1 MKHLRLTFLLALAA
15 CGAANPSASYQT
27 LDGQA
32 EPLRTAFNAAHG
44 KVRAIFLAS
53 PA

>member
-1 MKHLRLTFLLALAA
+1 MKYLWMTCLLALSA
-15 CGAANPSASYQT
+15 CAPSSPDPSYQVW
-27 LDGQA
+27 DAEA